1 MLDDAGGYSQSP
13 ACKFNSELRC
23 WTIFVATWYESVY
36 VYVYAYGYGYDMI
49 CYMWLLSGWTC
60 HETRVLPSVFRLGNG
75 DSMGLPRFAKSSQR
89 VTCFRSRLPS
99 AWCSHVGLKTIDPFE
114 ILWRDRHFVI
124 MTSFGGK
131 GPLNLPLPRKPNVCE
146 FDDKPDL
153 PDAPDMLRVPSS
165 VSYGRHEDVGDV
177 WLGRQLDVD
186 EGMKAIRR
194 SFYSWTEA
202 KDSQPNRLTHDSFAS
217 YLDSFMMEVRQNP
230 RRFRQVMKR
239 RRQDNG
245 FDEEPS
251 GLDWFWK
258 LFDFSQWGH
267 FLTGSTLKR
276 LRSGYG
282 STFLTATNNMWLWY
296 QEQHLI
302 YLKDTLFFGRANWYL
317 NFVSS
322 VETSS
327 PDLSPDHVS
336 NFQPWSQCW
345 AMIILNI
352 FFQTSFCSQL
362 PA

>member
-1 MLDDAGGYSQSP
+1 
-13 ACKFNSELRC
+13 
-23 WTIFVATWYESVY
+23 
-36 VYVYAYGYGYDMI
+36 
-49 CYMWLLSGWTC
+49 
-60 HETRVLPSVFRLGNG
+60 
-75 DSMGLPRFAKSSQR
+75 
-89 VTCFRSRLPS
+89 
-99 AWCSHVGLKTIDPFE
+99 
-114 ILWRDRHFVI
+114 

-131 GPLNLPLPRKPNVCE
+131 GPLNLPLPRKPKVCE

-258 LFDFSQWGH
+258 LFDFS
-267 FLTGSTLKR
+267 
-276 LRSGYG
+276 
-282 STFLTATNNMWLWY
+282 
-296 QEQHLI
+296 E
-302 YLKDTLFFGRANWYL
+302 
-317 NFVSS
+317 
-322 VETSS
+322 
-327 PDLSPDHVS
+327 
-336 NFQPWSQCW
+336 
-345 AMIILNI
+345 
-352 FFQTSFCSQL
+352 
-362 PA
+362 